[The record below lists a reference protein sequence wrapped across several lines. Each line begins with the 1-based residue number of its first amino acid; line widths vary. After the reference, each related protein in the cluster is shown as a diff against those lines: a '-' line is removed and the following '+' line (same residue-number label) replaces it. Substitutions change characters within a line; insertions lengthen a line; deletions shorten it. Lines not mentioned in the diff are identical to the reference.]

1 MLKGNNN
8 NIFKYKIS
16 EEYYLYLMRTK
27 ILRDIFDYNLELKN
41 INEIINYLYSYPLPK
56 FNYIPISFCSDN
68 KYISFCYTSM
78 LSVLESK
85 DIFSF
90 IIFYII
96 IPKGFKK
103 QNIRFLESLYEQYEY
118 FNITFLLMDD
128 RWNNAFTARYLTIH
142 TYFRYSLAELLPN
155 LDKIIYLDVDTI
167 CFTDLSNFYHL
178 NFKGKVLLGNVLHVN
193 KVDNQ
198 TYYTINAGILLLN
211 LKEMRKIKM
220 EKKLLNIMK
229 NGFGYK
235 NVTTE
240 KVYNSYTS
248 LVMPGQA
255 ILNLYFYKY
264 IGIFPPKYNAHFD
277 LDNNKIII
285 KKQEIG
291 NLYDLDYL
299 YISDKFPSIKHYVG
313 SKEGLFF
320 HRDWTYFAR
329 KSKYFNIISKN
340 LSNIYNYSFN

>member
-1 MLKGNNN
+1 M
-8 NIFKYKIS
+8 
-16 EEYYLYLMRTK
+16 
-27 ILRDIFDYNLELKN
+27 
-41 INEIINYLYSYPLPK
+41 
-56 FNYIPISFCSDN
+56 
-68 KYISFCYTSM
+68 
-78 LSVLESK
+78 
-85 DIFSF
+85 
-90 IIFYII
+90 
-96 IPKGFKK
+96 
-103 QNIRFLESLYEQYEY
+103 
-118 FNITFLLMDD
+118 
-128 RWNNAFTARYLTIH
+128 
-142 TYFRYSLAELLPN
+142 LPN

-240 KVYNSYTS
+240 KVYNRYTS
-248 LVMPGQA
+248 LFMPGQA

-329 KSKYFNIISKN
+329 KSKYHIFLNEERPIKKKRSMPAL
-340 LSNIYNYSFN
+340 LSNFLFLFILLIYLKINKDF